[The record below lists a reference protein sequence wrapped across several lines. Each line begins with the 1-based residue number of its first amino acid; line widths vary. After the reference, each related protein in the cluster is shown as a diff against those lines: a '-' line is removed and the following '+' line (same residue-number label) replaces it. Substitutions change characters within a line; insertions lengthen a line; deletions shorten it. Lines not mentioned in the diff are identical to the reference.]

1 MSNIAEIDKNFK
13 IISEVKREGVEFYNI
28 DNPPFTI
35 YGIYRDGDVYR
46 RMPEQ
51 VAKSV
56 SDGVYKLHTDTA
68 GGRVRF
74 KTDSRNI
81 YIIVKYQRVGKM
93 SHFAFTGSIGFD
105 LYVKEDTGYNY
116 IKSFVPPV
124 NITDGFESVIDLK
137 TNKLRDITIN
147 FPLYSSVKE
156 LLIGIDEGSVL
167 LEGDEYT
174 NKNKLVYYGSS
185 ITQGGCASRPGTCYQ
200 GHICRRFDC
209 DYINLGFSG
218 NAKAEQEMI
227 DYICSLDMDL
237 FIYDYDHNAPNI
249 EHLINTHDK
258 MYKQIR
264 NAFPNLPIIM
274 MTAPCYKPSKLYQ
287 ERSDLIRKNYENAV
301 LSGDKNVYFID
312 GPTLM
317 AVAKNEGTVDN
328 CHPTDLGFYSMACA
342 LEKVIEK
349 IFDK

>member
-1 MSNIAEIDKNFK
+1 MCNIAEIDKNFK
-13 IISEVKREGVEFYNI
+13 VIAEIKRDGVEFYNI
-28 DNPPFTI
+28 DNPPFAV

-56 SDGVYKLHTDTA
+56 SNGVHKLHADTA

-81 YIIVKYQRVGKM
+81 YIIVKNQRVGKM
-93 SHFAFTGSIGFD
+93 PHFAFTASIGFD
-105 LYVKEDTGYNY
+105 LYVKEDTGYDY
-116 IKSFVPPV
+116 KKTFVPPV
-124 NITDGFESVIDLK
+124 NITDGYESVIDLK
-137 TNKLRDITIN
+137 TNELRDITIN
-147 FPLYSSVKE
+147 FPLYSSVQE
-156 LLIGIDEGSVL
+156 LLIGIDEGSIL
-167 LEGDEYT
+167 LEGDKYT
-174 NKNKLVYYGSS
+174 NKNKVVYYGSS

-200 GHICRRFDC
+200 GHISRRFDC

-237 FIYDYDHNAPNI
+237 FVYDYDHNAPNI
-249 EHLINTHDK
+249 EHLINTHEK

-264 NAFPNLPIIM
+264 AAFPTLPIIM
-274 MTAPCYKPSKLYQ
+274 MTAPCYKPSAEWQ
-287 ERSDLIRKNYENAV
+287 ERSDVIRKNYENAV
-301 LSGDKNVYFID
+301 SNGDKNVYFID

-342 LEKVIEK
+342 LEEVLEK
-349 IFDK
+349 II